1 MRDRGQ
7 PRPGHRRPVYG
18 GQVRR
23 ESHYA
28 PYVVGFI
35 LVVASLAAFL
45 YIGLRWATGPGRL
58 AALANPPTAV
68 PIVISPAPAASPSPT
83 PGEQTYIVKPG
94 DNPAEIAEQ
103 FHIKTE
109 ELLAAN
115 NIDDPRKLQVGQTLK
130 IPPPSGRR

>member
-28 PYVVGFI
+28 PYVVGFV
-35 LVVASLAAFL
+35 LVVATLAGFL
-45 YIGLRWATGPGRL
+45 YLGLRWATGPGRL
-58 AALANPPTAV
+58 AALANPTPA
-68 PIVISPAPAASPSPT
+68 PIVISPPPAPSPSPT
-83 PGEQTYIVKPG
+83 AGEQTYIVKPG
-94 DNPAEIAEQ
+94 DTPADIAQQ

-109 ELLAAN
+109 DLLAAN